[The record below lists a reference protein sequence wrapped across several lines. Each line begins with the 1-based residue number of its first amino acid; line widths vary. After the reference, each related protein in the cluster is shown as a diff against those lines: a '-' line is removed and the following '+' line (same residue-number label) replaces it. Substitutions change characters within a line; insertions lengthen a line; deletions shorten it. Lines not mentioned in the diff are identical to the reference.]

1 MHTLITLINI
11 NMSKELIGIIKRSV
25 RMFSK
30 GYKGDQTNSES
41 SKYGFPQEARS
52 NLLFE
57 VKIEL

>member
-1 MHTLITLINI
+1 
-11 NMSKELIGIIKRSV
+11 MSKELIGIIKRSV
-25 RMFSK
+25 RLFSK

-41 SKYGFPQEARS
+41 SKYGFPQEVKS